1 MYRKSAHSGSL
12 RRMGLLLACVL
23 AAVAVGLGT
32 AGPGT
37 AGGTSFAQYRQHVN
51 KICRSYT
58 PRLQRLDADV
68 ARAVRAGNANR
79 AAADFRR
86 LLQLTLAETVDI
98 RKVSVPADG
107 RAQMRRPLRLLHG
120 FQAQLRRVIASSR
133 TSAAALQVEL
143 QKLATMTPPLNR
155 AFDAVGLQDC
165 GSRQQ

>member
-12 RRMGLLLACVL
+12 RRMGYLLACVL

-51 KICRSYT
+51 RICRSYT
-58 PRLQRLDADV
+58 PRLKRLDADV

-98 RKVSVPADG
+98 QKVSVPADA
-107 RAQMRRPLRLLHG
+107 RARMRRPLRLLHG
-120 FQAQLRRVIASSR
+120 FQVQLRRVIAASR
-133 TSAAALQVEL
+133 TSAPALQLEL
-143 QKLATMTPPLNR
+143 QRLATMTPPLNR
-155 AFDAVGLQDC
+155 AFDSVGLQDC

>member
-1 MYRKSAHSGSL
+1 
-12 RRMGLLLACVL
+12 
-23 AAVAVGLGT
+23 
-32 AGPGT
+32 
-37 AGGTSFAQYRQHVN
+37 VN

-68 ARAVRAGNANR
+68 AKAVRAGNGNR
-79 AAADFRR
+79 AATDFRR

-98 RKVSVPADG
+98 QRVSVPSDA

-120 FQAQLRRVIASSR
+120 FQAQLRRVIAASR

-143 QKLATMTPPLNR
+143 ETLAKVTPPLNR
-155 AFDAVGLQDC
+155 AFDSVGLQDC

>member
-32 AGPGT
+32 AGPGS
-37 AGGTSFAQYRQHVN
+37 AGGATFAQYRQQVN
-51 KICRSYT
+51 KLCRSYT
-58 PRLQRLDADV
+58 PRLKRLDADG

-98 RKVSVPADG
+98 QKVSVPADG
-107 RAQMRRPLRLLHG
+107 RAQMRRPLRLLRG
-120 FQAQLRRVIASSR
+120 FQVQLKRVIASSR
-133 TSAAALQVEL
+133 TSATALEREL
-143 QKLATMTPPLNR
+143 QKLATITPPLNR

>member
-1 MYRKSAHSGSL
+1 
-12 RRMGLLLACVL
+12 MGLLLACVL

-37 AGGTSFAQYRQHVN
+37 AGATSFAQYRQHVN

-58 PRLQRLDADV
+58 PRLKRLDADV

-98 RKVSVPADG
+98 RKVSVPAG
-107 RAQMRRPLRLLHG
+107 ARARMRRPLRLLHG
-120 FQAQLRRVIASSR
+120 FQVQLRRVIASSR
-133 TSAAALQVEL
+133 TSAAALQLEL
-143 QKLATMTPPLNR
+143 EKLARMTPPLNR
-155 AFDAVGLQDC
+155 AFDSVGLQDC